1 MLQQIWNTVKIDSL
15 SLINGQTNS
24 SLFLITICILTVLI
38 IFFLLLRHKKKQK
51 LIATTQ
57 ILHESESDKAEEQKI
72 STLKT
77 IESEDRIESQR
88 MNYEINVNK
97 PFEGNVTIVKPEL
110 ITLIEEEEEE
120 EHSKEKY
127 IGYNPI
133 NIFTQTEP
141 LNYPYVLMP
150 KPICVIKFPRKG
162 RTGRKGY
169 KEEDFKTYIERYFR
183 NSFQVFDD
191 RFILT
196 KNSKTPFEP
205 DFTLIDEKDGINIFI
220 DIEIDEPYEGLSDI
234 KKRKATHYQ
243 YSDNNRNNA
252 FKNRGWVVI
261 RFAEIQVH
269 HEPNSCCCFIADV
282 IKSINSKFQIPDSLL
297 ESNKVTPVKQWTK
310 TEAEQ
315 WSIEKYRENYLG
327 IESFGITQEKQVT
340 IIEEI
345 ELGDKIEEKVQDEIE
360 SHLNQPAKQIS
371 TNYKLEQIY
380 SAINSNKYLSFKYQG
395 IQTITKPIKA
405 SDTELIAFCYI
416 KNCQKIFYIYEMSN
430 VILKDNYFTLRV
442 ACPVIGLDSV
452 TSVVNTA
459 IDYQKHIRMKYT
471 RASWTN
477 MFVDPETGELLLD
490 KIEAE
495 ESIRTIN
502 NVQLSINSL
511 TKEHIELYRL
521 NSSYITAYC
530 NKRDEQRTFRFDRIG
545 EIEIL
550 DL

>member
-1 MLQQIWNTVKIDSL
+1 MLQLIWNKVKTDGL

-24 SLFLITICILTVLI
+24 SLLLTTICILTVLI
-38 IFFLLLRHKKKQK
+38 IFFLFLRHKKKKKQK
-51 LIATTQ
+51 QIETAHLIQ
-57 ILHESESDKAEEQKI
+57 ESKRDESFVQEI
-72 STLKT
+72 STPKT
-77 IESEDRIESQR
+77 IESKDRIDLHTIISEIKES
-88 MNYEINVNK
+88 K
-97 PFEGNVTIVKPEL
+97 PIEEKATIVKPEP
-110 ITLIEEEEEE
+110 ITLIEEE

-133 NIFTQTEP
+133 NIFAQTEP

-150 KPICVIKFPRKG
+150 KPRCVIKFPRKG

-183 NSFQVFDD
+183 NGFQVFDD

-205 DFTLIDEKDGINIFI
+205 DFTLIDEKNGINLFI
-220 DIEIDEPYEGLSDI
+220 DIEIDEPYEGLNDI

-269 HEPNSCCCFIADV
+269 QEPNSCCCFIADV
-282 IKSINSKFQIPDSLL
+282 IRSINSEFQIPDSLL
-297 ESNKVTPVKQWTK
+297 ESNKVTLVKQWTM

-315 WSIEKYRENYLG
+315 LSIEKYREKYLG
-327 IESFGITQEKQVT
+327 IESFGITQENQVT
-340 IIEEI
+340 IIEET

-360 SHLNQPAKQIS
+360 SHFIHPVDQIT
-371 TNYKLEQIY
+371 TNYKLDQIN
-380 SAINSNKYLSFKYQG
+380 SAINSKKYLSFKYLNV
-395 IQTITKPIKA
+395 QTITKPIKI
-405 SDTELIAFCYI
+405 SETELIAFCYI
-416 KNCQKIFYIYEMSN
+416 KNCEKVFDIYEMSN

-442 ACPVIGLDSV
+442 AGPVIGLDSV

-495 ESIRTIN
+495 ESVRTIN
-502 NVQLSINSL
+502 NIQLSINSL
-511 TKEHIELYRL
+511 TKEYIELYRL

-550 DL
+550 DI

>member
-1 MLQQIWNTVKIDSL
+1 MLQLIWNKVKTDGL

-24 SLFLITICILTVLI
+24 SLLLMTICILTVLI
-38 IFFLLLRHKKKQK
+38 IFFLILRHKKKQK
-51 LIATTQ
+51 PIETTHIIQ
-57 ILHESESDKAEEQKI
+57 EPESDKSLEQRI
-72 STLKT
+72 STPKT
-77 IESEDRIESQR
+77 IKSEDRIES
-88 MNYEINVNK
+88 NTIISEIKESK
-97 PFEGNVTIVKPEL
+97 PIEEKVTIVKPEP
-110 ITLIEEEEEE
+110 ITLIDEE

-133 NIFTQTEP
+133 NIFAQTEP

-150 KPICVIKFPRKG
+150 KPKCVIKFPRKG

-169 KEEDFKTYIERYFR
+169 KEEDFKTYIEKYFR

-205 DFTLIDEKDGINIFI
+205 DFTLIDEKNGINIFI
-220 DIEIDEPYEGLSDI
+220 DIEIDEPYEGLNDI

-252 FKNRGWVVI
+252 FKNRGWIVI

-269 HEPNSCCCFIADV
+269 QEPNSCCCFIADV
-282 IKSINSKFQIPDSLL
+282 IRSINSEFQIPDSLL
-297 ESNKVTPVKQWTK
+297 ESNKVTLVKQWTK

-315 WSIEKYRENYLG
+315 WSIEKYREKYLG
-327 IESFGITQEKQVT
+327 IESFGITQENQVT
-340 IIEEI
+340 IIEET
-345 ELGDKIEEKVQDEIE
+345 ELGDKIEENVQDEIE
-360 SHLNQPAKQIS
+360 SHFIQPVDQIS
-371 TNYKLEQIY
+371 TNYKLDQIY
-380 SAINSNKYLSFKYQG
+380 SAVNSKKYLSFKYQNVP
-395 IQTITKPIKA
+395 TITKPIKV
-405 SDTELIAFCYI
+405 SETELIAFCYI
-416 KNCQKIFYIYEMSN
+416 KNCEKVFDIYEMSN

-442 ACPVIGLDSV
+442 AGPVIGLDSV

-495 ESIRTIN
+495 ESVRTIN
-502 NVQLSINSL
+502 NIQLSINSL

-545 EIEIL
+545 EVEIL

>member
-1 MLQQIWNTVKIDSL
+1 MLQLTWNKVKTDCL
-15 SLINGQTNS
+15 SLINGQTNN
-24 SLFLITICILTVLI
+24 SLLLTTICILTVLI
-38 IFFLLLRHKKKQK
+38 IFFLLLRHNKKKKQK
-51 LIATTQ
+51 PIETNHIIQ
-57 ILHESESDKAEEQKI
+57 ESKREKSLELEI
-72 STLKT
+72 STPKS
-77 IESEDRIESQR
+77 IESEDRIES
-88 MNYEINVNK
+88 NTIIPEIKENSPIEEK
-97 PFEGNVTIVKPEL
+97 ATIVKPEP
-110 ITLIEEEEEE
+110 ITLIEEE

-133 NIFTQTEP
+133 NIFAQTEP

-150 KPICVIKFPRKG
+150 KPKCVIKFPRKG
-162 RTGRKGY
+162 RAGRKGF

-183 NSFQVFDD
+183 NTFQVYDD

-205 DFTLIDEKDGINIFI
+205 DFTLIDEKNGINIFV
-220 DIEIDEPYEGLSDI
+220 DIEIDEPYEGLNDI

-269 HEPNSCCCFIADV
+269 LEPNSCCCFIADV
-282 IKSINSKFQIPDSLL
+282 LKSINSEFQIPDSLL
-297 ESNKVTPVKQWTK
+297 ETNKVTSVKQWTK
-310 TEAEQ
+310 TEAEE
-315 WSIEKYRENYLG
+315 WSIEKYREKYLG
-327 IESFGITQEKQVT
+327 IESFGITQENQVT
-340 IIEEI
+340 IIEET

-360 SHLNQPAKQIS
+360 SHLNQPVNPIS

-380 SAINSNKYLSFKYQG
+380 SAINSKKYLSFKYQN

-405 SDTELIAFCYI
+405 SDTELIAFCYM
-416 KNCQKIFYIYEMSN
+416 KNCEKVFDIYEMSN

-442 ACPVIGLDSV
+442 AGPVIGLDSV

-495 ESIRTIN
+495 ESVRTIN